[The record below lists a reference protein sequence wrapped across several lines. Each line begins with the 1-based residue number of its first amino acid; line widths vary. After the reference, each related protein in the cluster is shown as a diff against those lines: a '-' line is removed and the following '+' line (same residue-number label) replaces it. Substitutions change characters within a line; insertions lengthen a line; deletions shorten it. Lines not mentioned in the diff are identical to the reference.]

1 MIGNRLR
8 FSNVSRAAAFL
19 ALSSLAAFGQA
30 RDWSSV
36 GGDAQRTSWIR
47 SDPKIAPDTVT
58 AASFQFLWKVKLG
71 NEPLT
76 APVLIDRYIGYRGF
90 RTYAFIG
97 GSAED
102 AFALDS
108 DVGRLEWRK
117 HLTGNAG
124 SDSGNCP
131 GGMTASLTR
140 PVTATFPSSAA
151 AAGRG
156 GGRGIPA
163 KSGVGEANEGS
174 VQLAQVANRPPAR
187 PTPPPAAM
195 ATGRGAAPNPYAP
208 HVTPI
213 YALSG
218 DGALHTMYVS
228 NGVEGASDPISF
240 LPASANVSDFAV
252 VDDVAYAT
260 TTGHCGGVADGVW
273 ALDLATKAVTK
284 WEGSLNGEPAF
295 GPAGAYVTA
304 DSKLIVLDP
313 KTMTA
318 GSSYDAGQPFTTAP
332 VVFEYKTK
340 EMVAAATKDGV
351 LHIVDSS
358 APTSA
363 FAKSAGGDA
372 EPYALATWQT
382 TAETRWIIAA
392 GAKSVTGWKVVDR
405 NGSATLQQGWAL
417 HDLNAPAT
425 PLIVNGVLFV
435 LQRGD
440 PSQHAVLSAFDAS
453 SGKQIWT
460 SGDAIT
466 SFVAKTGGMAEGGS
480 TVYFGTQDGT
490 LWAFGFPIEH

>member
-36 GGDAQRTSWIR
+36 GGDAQRTSWVR

-71 NEPLT
+71 SEPLS

-90 RTYAFIG
+90 RTYAFVG
-97 GSAED
+97 GSAGD

-151 AAGRG
+151 AGGRG

-174 VQLAQVANRPPAR
+174 VQLAQVANRPP
-187 PTPPPAAM
+187 PTPPPAATAM
-195 ATGRGAAPNPYAP
+195 GRGAAPNPYAP

-240 LPASANVSDFAV
+240 LPASANVSDFSV
-252 VDDVAYAT
+252 VDDVAFAVT
-260 TTGHCGGVADGVW
+260 AGHCGGVADGVW
-273 ALDLATKAVTK
+273 ALDLKSKTVTK
-284 WEGSLNGEPAF
+284 WEGSLAGGEAAF

-304 DSKLIVLDP
+304 DSKLILLDA
-313 KTMTA
+313 KTMTPT
-318 GSSYDAGQPFTTAP
+318 SSYDAGQTFTTAP
-332 VVFEYKTK
+332 VVFEYNAK

-351 LHIVDSS
+351 LHIVDAS

-382 TAETRWIIAA
+382 SAETRWIIVT
-392 GAKSVTGWKVVDR
+392 GAQSITGWKIVAK
-405 NGSATLQQGWAL
+405 NGSPTLQQGWAL
-417 HDLNAPAT
+417 HDLNSPAA
-425 PLIVNGVLFV
+425 PLIANGVLFV

-440 PSQHAVLSAFDAS
+440 RSHHAVLSAFNAS
-453 SGKQIWT
+453 SGKQLWT
-460 SGDAIT
+460 SGDVIS
-466 SFVAKTGGMAEGGS
+466 SFVAKTGGLAEGGS
-480 TVYFGTQDGT
+480 TVYLGTHDGT